1 MIICTPQLLVTDDQL
16 PSVDT
21 DRPPAPD
28 GPGEQ
33 ERRCWLPNFSPDEL
47 LRLFKITFRLQE
59 PPAGSIATCHV
70 YSTCT
75 GRRSRNR
82 IIFWPGMT
90 HTTRPRETT
99 WRQGICSLL
108 ISTPHTTTNA
118 TSHIY
123 GRTARHSLWNW
134 LDDSPLPL
142 LHDKRLKFCINHNY
156 VIHLFK
162 AASTLS
168 LSHKLRACGV
178 RDGIR
183 CRTGRLQNRNRVSL
197 IVKQFMAQCCHF

>member
-1 MIICTPQLLVTDDQL
+1 M
-16 PSVDT
+16 DT

-70 YSTCT
+70 YSTCM

-142 LHDKRLKFCINHNY
+142 LHDKRPKFCVNHDY

-162 AASTLS
+162 AASTSS
-168 LSHKLRACGV
+168 LARKHRACGA
-178 RDGIR
+178 RGSIR
-183 CRTGRLQNRNRVSL
+183 CRTGRLQNRNRAVLLLSNSWAVGSKEPTPMSSPGSGNL
-197 IVKQFMAQCCHF
+197 QCPD